1 MLKKY
6 EKQIE
11 DYKKEEADILRF
23 FETSSNYDDE
33 KSKRL
38 LEVKR
43 LIEETE
49 NEWLLVNEEID
60 NIKAML

>member
-1 MLKKY
+1 MKLNDFCLHNPTLS
-6 EKQIE
+6 EKITYL
-11 DYKKEEADILRF
+11 DVVYHK
-23 FETSSNYDDE
+23 SE

-38 LEVKR
+38 LEVKK